1 MLEFRR
7 RLPQLVLEHHEVRRI
22 LVRWRGVPYQIR
34 DLPRGLGGRFRLE
47 AFDPRP
53 EAVVRASP
61 QAHGHR
67 VPVRRLEEPAAEG
80 VVVARAPRELGLAP
94 AELGLEVGQARVAA
108 GDAQLERLAAAVVVV
123 VVTPPRTMPIAAAA
137 VPVGEQ
143 GGGGG
148 GLPEQGRRRLAYRS
162 GGRLLHG

>member
-1 MLEFRR
+1 M
-7 RLPQLVLEHHEVRRI
+7 
-22 LVRWRGVPYQIR
+22 
-34 DLPRGLGGRFRLE
+34 
-47 AFDPRP
+47 
-53 EAVVRASP
+53 
-61 QAHGHR
+61 
-67 VPVRRLEEPAAEG
+67 RRLEEPAAEG

-143 GGGGG
+143 GGGAVDFLSGWGDFGPPGEAGDDSPLKSRLNMIVFCFLLYLGG
-148 GLPEQGRRRLAYRS
+148 GAIDDNL
-162 GGRLLHG
+162 